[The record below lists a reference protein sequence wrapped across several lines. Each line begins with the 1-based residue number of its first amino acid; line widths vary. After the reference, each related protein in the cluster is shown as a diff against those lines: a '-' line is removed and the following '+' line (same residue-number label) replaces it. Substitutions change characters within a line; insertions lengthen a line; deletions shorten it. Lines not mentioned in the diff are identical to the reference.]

1 MDLFRTYSNRN
12 KNSQEEINGRLEM
25 REESASEF
33 EDQSIVMIHSEEQRG
48 KDWSKI
54 NSGSGVHMVGIPER
68 KKSETGTERICRV
81 DGSDLSNVV
90 KNTNLRILVY
100 LKVKRNHTIKLP
112 KIKGK
117 RKKWKAARIK
127 NVLHTLGK
135 W

>member
-1 MDLFRTYSNRN
+1 
-12 KNSQEEINGRLEM
+12 M

-33 EDQSIVMIHSEEQRG
+33 EDQSIVMIQSEEQKG

-54 NSGSGVHMVGIPER
+54 NSGSGVHMIGIPER

-81 DGSDLSNVV
+81 DGSDLPNVV

-100 LKVKRNHTIKLP
+100 LKVKRNHTIKLL

-117 RKKWKAARIK
+117 RKKMESSQ
-127 NVLHTLGK
+127 N
-135 W
+135 